1 MPGIN
6 QLGGALTA
14 VPTTTPDMA
23 DTDNKANNAQALA
36 GLQVAANDGVK
47 AVTVAKD
54 IDTNRNQQERRS
66 FAGLARG
73 GRRDAKTGD
82 RVNLGSGR
90 ATTEKAATRDQQRLI
105 RRLNDLFAPGPRV
118 KAQAEQMK
126 AKDARAQSI
135 AEAAAEVRERVADA
149 IQQQQSNSSDT
160 PA

>member
-14 VPTTTPDMA
+14 VPTTTPDMSE
-23 DTDNKANNAQALA
+23 TDNKANNAQALA

-47 AVTVAKD
+47 AVSVARD
-54 IDTNRNQQERRS
+54 IDTNRKQQEKRS
-66 FAGLARG
+66 FADLARG

-82 RVNLGSGR
+82 RVNLGSER
-90 ATTEKAATRDQQRLI
+90 AIAKSNGTRDQQRLD

-118 KAQAEQMK
+118 KAQAEQMRTQE
-126 AKDARAQSI
+126 ARAQSI

-149 IQQQQSNSSDT
+149 IAQQQAGRSDE